1 MISIYP
7 LIESS
12 QNLLID
18 TIVCVCMRAKLPQ
31 SSSTLCDP
39 MDSSPPGSLP
49 MGFSRQEYWSGL
61 PCSPP
66 GDLPD
71 PGLEPASPV
80 SLALQVDSLPLSQ
93 LGSPLIYYFSHF
105 PREVTEAQK
114 GDVTSSASWADEQQS
129 CGGPRL
135 PASCSVH
142 ATPVRVLMY

>member
-12 QNLLID
+12 QNLLIN
-18 TIVCVCMRAKLPQ
+18 TIVCVCVP
-31 SSSTLCDP
+31 SCSTHLRFFVTLWTLALQGP
-39 MDSSPPGSLP
+39 LP

-71 PGLEPASPV
+71 PGIEPASPV

-93 LGSPLIYYFSHF
+93 LGSPLIYYFSHL

-114 GDVTSSASWADEQQS
+114 GDVTSSASWADEQ
-129 CGGPRL
+129 
-135 PASCSVH
+135 
-142 ATPVRVLMY
+142 